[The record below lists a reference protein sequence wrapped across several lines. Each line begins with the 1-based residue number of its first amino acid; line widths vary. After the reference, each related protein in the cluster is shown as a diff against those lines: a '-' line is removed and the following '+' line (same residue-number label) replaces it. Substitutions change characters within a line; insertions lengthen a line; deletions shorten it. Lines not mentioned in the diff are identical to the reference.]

1 MDKKNTVFGR
11 QLLNRKERD
20 SRMMNESLLD
30 VADSLRG
37 QSRYHYH
44 EYDSV
49 KFEHELRQICAYFKI
64 NIPDD
69 IPASNDI
76 NDTIEF
82 ICRPIGMMHRRVM
95 LDGNWWKDGDGPVL
109 AVFKDTGMPIALIP
123 GPLAFYY
130 FKDSNGNRIRVNK
143 KNKDIF
149 EREAVCFYA
158 PLPQHE
164 ISGRELV
171 LILLRSIN
179 RVDIVRLIVST
190 LTVTTVGMIVP
201 FATNII
207 FSKIIPTGLLLL
219 VYSIF
224 ILLLAVSISSYII
237 SIARTA
243 LLGRIRQRMEVFME
257 NAIMGRLISL
267 PAKFFQEYSSGGL
280 SQSVLSLNYLPTI
293 ITDAVLGPAM
303 TTLFSIVYL
312 VQISLFAPSLSIP
325 AFAIFIA
332 EGLLLY
338 ISIKQKIKLVQAELE
353 GDIATHGMVFPIITG
368 IQRIR
373 LSGSEERVMAR
384 WAEVYKKKAGPAFKI
399 VFPATFQNELITA
412 LTLLGT
418 LFVYKYGASSGI
430 AVSQFAAFQAAFG
443 VVTAALMQF
452 SASGIMVAYLKP
464 TLKMIDPV
472 IKCIPEVN
480 GTKEMV
486 SRLRGGIELNGVSFR
501 YTDEQPLILNDIS
514 LKIKPGEYVAIVGRS
529 GCGKS
534 TIIRLLMG
542 FEKPLS
548 GTISYD
554 DIPIDNIDPRSL
566 RSNIGTVLQNGKLF
580 VGDIFSNITISAP
593 YLTLKDA
600 WEAAEKAGVADTIRQ
615 MPMQMNT
622 LISEGSGGISGGQ
635 KQRLLIAR
643 AIAPKPKI
651 LILDEATSALDNIT
665 QKMVSDSLDAL
676 NCTRIVVAHRLSTI
690 KNCDRIIVLDKGKI
704 IEDGTYDDLIARKG
718 FFCDLVSRQQLD

>member
-1 MDKKNTVFGR
+1 MEKKKTVFGR

-20 SRMMNESLLD
+20 SRMIDESLLG

-37 QSRYHYH
+37 QTRYHYH

-49 KFEHELRQICAYFKI
+49 KYEHELRQICAYFKV

-69 IPASNDI
+69 IRSSNDI
-76 NDTIEF
+76 NETIEF
-82 ICRPIGMMHRRVM
+82 VTRPIGMMHRRVM
-95 LDGNWWKDGDGPVL
+95 LDGNWWKDGDGPLL
-109 AVFKDTGMPIALIP
+109 AVFKDTGTPVALIP
-123 GPLAFYY
+123 GALSSYY
-130 FKDSNGNRIRVNK
+130 YEDVNGNKVRITK
-143 KNKDIF
+143 KNYDSF

-158 PLPQHE
+158 PLPQ
-164 ISGRELV
+164 RELGNWE
-171 LILLRSIN
+171 LIFILIRSIN
-179 RVDIVRLIVST
+179 KIDIGRLIIST
-190 LTVTTVGMIVP
+190 LFITLVGVVVP

-207 FSKIIPTGLLLL
+207 FSTIIPTGLLLL
-219 VYSIF
+219 VYSIL
-224 ILLLAVSISSYII
+224 ILLLASAISTYII
-237 SIARTA
+237 SIVRTS
-243 LLGRIRQRMEVFME
+243 LLGRIRQRMEVFLE

-303 TTLFSIVYL
+303 TTIFSIVYL
-312 VQISLFAPSLSIP
+312 VQISLLAPSLSIP
-325 AFAIFIA
+325 AFAIFFV
-332 EGLLLY
+332 EGLILS
-338 ISIKQKIKLVQAELE
+338 ISIRQKIKLVQAELQ

-373 LSGSEERVMAR
+373 LSGSENRVMAR
-384 WAEVYKKKAGPAFKI
+384 WADVYKKKSGASFRVA
-399 VFPATFQNELITA
+399 FPATFQNELITA
-412 LTLLGT
+412 VTLLGT
-418 LFVYKYGASSGI
+418 LWVYKIGVDAGI
-430 AVSQFAAFQAAFG
+430 SVAQFAAFQAAFG

-452 SASGIMVAYLKP
+452 SATGIMLAYLKP
-464 TLKMIDPV
+464 TLNMIKPV
-472 IKCIPEVN
+472 VKCVPEVN
-480 GTKEMV
+480 GSKEMV
-486 SRLRGGIELNGVSFR
+486 SRLKGGIELNGVSFR
-501 YTDEQPLILNDIS
+501 YTEEQPLILNDIN
-514 LKIKPGEYVAIVGRS
+514 LKIKPGEYVAIVGKS

-554 DIPIDNIDPRSL
+554 DISIENIDPRSL

-600 WEAAEKAGVADTIRQ
+600 WDAAEKAGVAETIRQ

-622 LISEGSGGISGGQ
+622 LISEGAGGISGGQ

-665 QKMVSDSLDAL
+665 QKIVSDSLDAL

-704 IEDGTYDDLIARKG
+704 IEDGTYDELIDRKG